1 VPRPAEDAAGST
13 TASHGKPLFNPV
25 LWLLNRPQDLPSW
38 LTLDSERV
46 ASLTVGRPDYE
57 TRQAAARQLAPL
69 FAGYAEASEAA
80 RAQFI
85 KSFANGTEGMGLS
98 ALADITE
105 LANHQQLVWPPS
117 TMPYAA
123 TRSGAR
129 QPVAQGLPAPAHP
142 RRRQFHRAT
151 GQGPAAGGGEGTR
164 HSQAFGD
171 ESHRRPGP

>member
-1 VPRPAEDAAGST
+1 M
-13 TASHGKPLFNPV
+13 

-105 LANHQQLVWPPS
+105 LANHQQLGL
-117 TMPYAA
+117 AA
-123 TRSGAR
+123 IDDAVRCYKVFALDNPWRKDYLR
-129 QPVAQGLPAPAHP
+129 QRIRDAGSFIEQRVK
-142 RRRQFHRAT
+142 
-151 GQGPAAGGGEGTR
+151 GQP
-164 HSQAFGD
+164 QAVVKA
-171 ESHRRPGP
+171 SNISNVR